1 MGSVKHGSGPG
12 GAVQSVLGSAQ
23 DSTLT
28 QSQAC
33 FEFSVDPSLSQ
44 EVG

>member
-1 MGSVKHGSGPG
+1 MGSVKHRSGPG
-12 GAVQSVLGSAQ
+12 EAVQSVLGSAQ
-23 DSTLT
+23 DSALT

-44 EVG
+44 EMG